1 MVQKIINKSL
11 ELRNSLDQSVVN
23 FTLDENLRNAIAWH
37 IELFKAKFNDLEQAQ
52 KEYSTSDLKFHI
64 MCNKNLELEDF
75 AKQIASSLSNEYG
88 YTLIQGAITGNDAAL
103 GLFILSAYIGK
114 PMHNNRDRTYIW
126 PLISKQ
132 IESSKNLENNI
143 RYGNTGIS
151 LPFHTDTCTVAGLL
165 CDTPANDG
173 GENELISTTR
183 VHNLIYD
190 LDQELLKELYG
201 LFYIDRR
208 GENLD
213 GLKPYAE
220 QPIFA
225 YKENQIQTHWAD
237 VYNYVAYDKYE
248 ELGKLSSKQLQAYEI
263 LKQAINTVA
272 SEDKVEVKL
281 QKGDL
286 ILMNNNLIFHSRKP
300 FIEDGTGRKLYR
312 VWINLECYHTLPHM
326 FGYE

>member
-1 MVQKIINKSL
+1 MIQKIINKSL
-11 ELRNSLDQSVVN
+11 ELKNSLNQNVVN
-23 FTLDENLRNAIAWH
+23 FVLDENLRSAIARH
-37 IELFKAKFNDLEQAQ
+37 IELFKIKFNNLEQAQ

-64 MCNKNLELEDF
+64 MNNRNSALEDF
-75 AKQIASSLSNEYG
+75 AKQITNSLSNEYG
-88 YTLIQGAITGNDAAL
+88 YSLIKGMMTGDDAVL

-114 PMHNNRDRTYIW
+114 PMHNNRDRKYIW

-151 LPFHTDTCTVAGLL
+151 LPYHTDTCTVAGLL

-190 LDQELLKELYG
+190 LDQDLLKELYG

-208 GENLD
+208 GEELD
-213 GLKPYAE
+213 RLRPYSE
-220 QPIFA
+220 QPVFA
-225 YKENQIQTHWAD
+225 YNNNQIQTFWAD
-237 VYNYVAYDKYE
+237 VYNYAAYDKYDGLDE
-248 ELGKLSSKQLQAYEI
+248 LSSKQIQAYEI
-263 LKQAINTVA
+263 LKKAIYIVA
-272 SEDKVEVKL
+272 AEDKVEVKL
-281 QKGDL
+281 QSGDL
-286 ILMNNNLIFHSRKP
+286 ILMNNNLVFHSRKP
-300 FIEDGTGRKLYR
+300 FTEDANGRKLYR
-312 VWINLECYHTLPHM
+312 VWINLNCYYTLPHM